1 MSIEAFISQYM
12 AASTAR
18 IRELED
24 SLRQIKELAQVAKGV
39 RERERLRTIKHNAE
53 VALSSAA
60 VSRKAATA

>member
-18 IRELED
+18 IKELED
-24 SLRQIKELAQVAKGV
+24 SLRQIKELAQVAKGA
-39 RERERLRTIKHNAE
+39 RERESLRTIKQSAE
-53 VALSSAA
+53 VALRSAV

>member
-24 SLRQIKELAQVAKGV
+24 SLRQIKELARVAKGV
-39 RERERLRTIKHNAE
+39 RERESLRTIKHNAE
-53 VALSSAA
+53 VALSSVAG
-60 VSRKAATA
+60 SRKAATA